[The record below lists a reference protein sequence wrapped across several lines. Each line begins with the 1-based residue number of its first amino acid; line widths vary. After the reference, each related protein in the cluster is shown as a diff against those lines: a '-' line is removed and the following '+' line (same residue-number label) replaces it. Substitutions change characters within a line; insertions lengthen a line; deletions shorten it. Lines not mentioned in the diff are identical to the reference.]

1 MDPVGFFSRIPLVS
15 RLSLRTKLVISFLLL
30 VIFGGTLSS
39 LIGTHL
45 VADTIIHQAH
55 NKVQFDLFPPFDE
68 EAQRQ
73 PGSSARA
80 GTDRQRSH
88 PGFDRRSVAH
98 RFGPGEPAAETTL
111 PNQPLILHTLSL
123 VERQT
128 VFQNIS
134 LRKNPAYELPMILVD
149 GNQIQQ
155 VFMNILLNVADAM
168 PSGGTLTVTSQLDPG
183 DSFVQVRFAD
193 TGCGIAEENLG
204 RIFDPFFTTQTEKK
218 GTGLGLA
225 VSYGIIDRHHGQIEV
240 QSKEGQGTTV
250 IIKLP
255 VQATE

>member
-1 MDPVGFFSRIPLVS
+1 MRKLKDNPDLQRELERIVKEATRVSTVVRSLTDFARESRPQ
-15 RLSLRTKLVISFLLL
+15 K
-30 VIFGGTLSS
+30 
-39 LIGTHL
+39 
-45 VADTIIHQAH
+45 
-55 NKVQFDLFPPFDE
+55 
-68 EAQRQ
+68 Q
-73 PGSSARA
+73 PC
-80 GTDRQRSH
+80 QI
-88 PGFDRRSVAH
+88 
-98 RFGPGEPAAETTL
+98 
-111 PNQPLILHTLSL
+111 NPLILHTLSL
-123 VERQT
+123 VERQR

-134 LRKNPAYELPMILVD
+134 LRKNLASELPMILVG

-155 VFMNILLNVADAM
+155 VFMKILLNAADAM

-183 DSFVQVRFAD
+183 DSFGQVRFAD

-204 RIFDPFFTTQTEKK
+204 RIFDPFFTTKTEKK

-240 QSKEGQGTTV
+240 QSQEGQGTTV